1 MGLIPLF
8 VGSWIQIFSYN
19 STGYVSPQ
27 EWYWLA
33 ELVFTMIFAA
43 LLLDAFLDLFFKKWR
58 PIYFGIWILA
68 IVLCVYWAAQYYQ
81 NTIEKMTYQPA
92 PANMPY
98 ISQLPFLES
107 HTRPGDLIG
116 ISGGGNIAY
125 FIHDRTIINMDGL
138 INSYPYYLAVK
149 NGAGADYLYKE
160 GMRYIFANPEV
171 LKAPPYSGQYGGRLT
186 IVADYGDK
194 DLLKL
199 SAPNP

>member
-1 MGLIPLF
+1 MAAYPFRHLD
-8 VGSWIQIFSYN
+8 FS
-19 STGYVSPQ
+19 S
-27 EWYWLA
+27 
-33 ELVFTMIFAA
+33 LVCI
-43 LLLDAFLDLFFKKWR
+43 
-58 PIYFGIWILA
+58 
-68 IVLCVYWAAQYYQ
+68 YWAAPYYQ
-81 NTIEKMTYQPA
+81 ITIEKMTYQPA
-92 PANMPY
+92 PANTPY

-138 INSYPYYLAVK
+138 INSYPYYLAMQ
-149 NGAGADYLYKE
+149 NGAGADFLYKE
-160 GMRYIFANPEV
+160 GMRYIFANFGV

-186 IVADYGDK
+186 VVADYGDK